1 MVSSLILA
9 EQTMSTLE
17 LDDGPLE
24 HREVRLGT
32 ASLVTGSDGKFI
44 DVQRL
49 NFKRFAKRPALAM
62 VRVALHLYATLCD
75 IQVGFM
81 L

>member
-1 MVSSLILA
+1 
-9 EQTMSTLE
+9 MSTLE

-62 VRVALHLYATLCD
+62 VRVALHLYATWWRYP
-75 IQVGFM
+75 
-81 L
+81 